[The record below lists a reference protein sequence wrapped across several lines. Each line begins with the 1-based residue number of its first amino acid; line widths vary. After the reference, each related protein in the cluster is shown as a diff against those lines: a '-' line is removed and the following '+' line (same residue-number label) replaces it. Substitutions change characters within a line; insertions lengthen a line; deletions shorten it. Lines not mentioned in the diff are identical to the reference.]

1 VSRLRPH
8 LTYSNVMST
17 IAVFG
22 VLAGGSAW
30 AATKIGTNQI
40 KAGAVTTKKL
50 HKNAVTT
57 TKIKGDA
64 VTGDKVKDESLT
76 GKDLDESTLS
86 APINVD
92 HAKLADNA
100 TNLGGQPASD
110 YRLHCPGNLAHAGDL
125 CFEFDLRPLA
135 PYTAALKACALDQR
149 RLPNEGE
156 LALVFDHLGAP
167 QSLQW
172 AAGHWGPGTTSF
184 QGTTNVGAVLSETSA
199 RDIRLFGVDAGPGF
213 QAPFRCVTSATN

>member
-1 VSRLRPH
+1 MSRLRPH

-30 AATKIGTNQI
+30 AASKIGTNQI
-40 KAGAVTTKKL
+40 KNGAVTPRKLHNNAVTTKKI
-50 HKNAVTT
+50 KN
-57 TKIKGDA
+57 DA

-76 GKDLDESTLS
+76 GNDLDESTLS

-110 YRLHCPGNLAHAGDL
+110 YRLHCPGNLAHAADL
-125 CFEFDLRPLA
+125 CFEFDLRPKA
-135 PYTAALKACALDQR
+135 KYTAALKACALDQR

-167 QSLQW
+167 QTAQW
-172 AAGHWGPGTTSF
+172 VTGHWVESATTVKA
-184 QGTTNVGAVLSETSA
+184 TLSEDSS
-199 RDIRLFGVDAGPGF
+199 RELSVFGFDDSGVF
-213 QAPFRCVTSATN
+213 TFPFRCVTSATN